1 VRLRTTSTSWSTR
14 AVAASVLV
22 AIATLAPALARAQAE
37 ESVTRRTA
45 HFSFVYRRR
54 YEPVID
60 DVIDAAEAMRRQI
73 MADLGARER
82 GQRIEVRFA
91 RNVEEMRAISPRQ
104 PPAYADAVAFS
115 PEDVIAISLTTTRHN
130 RVSLVTVLRHELT
143 HLVLRWV
150 VGEARVPRW
159 FNEGLA
165 IVESDELAFERLKLL
180 WPSVASGELTP
191 LSRIDRSFPSRD
203 FDVNRA
209 YAESGDVVRFL
220 TTYEGEWRVRE
231 LLQRLGR
238 GEPFYEAMESTWGQS
253 VRELEHAWHLDLQRR
268 FSVMPTVTAG
278 MTLWV
283 AVGLMAV
290 LAYVKRRRDVTRR
303 IAAMP
308 DEDEEAEGA

>member
-1 VRLRTTSTSWSTR
+1 
-14 AVAASVLV
+14 VALLV
-22 AIATLAPALARAQAE
+22 AVSALAPVRAHAQAE
-37 ESVTRRTA
+37 ATVARHTA
-45 HFSFVYRRR
+45 HFTFVYRRR
-54 YEPVID
+54 FAPVID
-60 DVIDAAEAMRRQI
+60 DVMGVAEETRRQL
-73 MADLGARER
+73 MTDLGAVER
-82 GQRIEVRFA
+82 AQKVEVRFA
-91 RNVEEMRAISPRQ
+91 RNVDEMRSLCPRQ

-115 PEDVIAISLTTTRHN
+115 PENVIAISLTTTRHSQ
-130 RVSLVTVLRHELT
+130 VSLETVLRHELT
-143 HLVLRWV
+143 HLVLHWV

-180 WPSVASGELTP
+180 WPGVASGEITP
-191 LSRIDRSFPSRD
+191 LRRLDRTFPSRD
-203 FDVNRA
+203 FEVNRA

-220 TTYEGEWRVRE
+220 TRYQGEWRVRE
-231 LLQRLGR
+231 LLHRLQR

-253 VRELEHAWHLDLQRR
+253 VPELEHAWHLDLQRR

-283 AVGLMAV
+283 AVGVMAV
-290 LAYVKRRRDVTRR
+290 LAYVKRRRDIRRR